1 MQIVESKVTP
11 WLQTNSVNHIAR
23 CARVCYASNKT
34 TNDQAMC
41 DALWKNKHRSMFRH
55 AGVYYI
61 IPEKIQISEKAYIG
75 TVVRLVFS
83 DCYVSTN
90 EQCAK
95 EYWDERYSKYRI
107 NTSEAFKD
115 LVFLSNGMLRIT
127 LCIETG
133 IDITREYNRKSPNNI
148 AEQSTRYVDFNKKVG
163 IRFKKCHWM
172 EGINLYKKCLTKIMC
187 KTAEWFYKLSRS
199 KYGLNLP
206 PQDARWI
213 LPLDTMS
220 KVVYTYTIKEWEE
233 ILNMREFDYTGKA
246 HPDAKAVACQIHK
259 QLDKLGYII
268 HNYNYVVHKTC
279 SKNTIY
285 PDVKCEYRSNFV

>member
-1 MQIVESKVTP
+1 MQIVESKVES
-11 WLQTNSVNHIAR
+11 WLQGNAVDHIAR

-34 TNDQAMC
+34 TNNREMC

-55 AGVYYI
+55 AGVYYV
-61 IPEKIQISEKAYIG
+61 IPEKLQISEKAYVG
-75 TVVRLVFS
+75 AVVHHVLS
-83 DCYVSTN
+83 NYYVSTN

-95 EYWDERYSKYRI
+95 EYWEKRYSKYRI
-107 NTSEAFKD
+107 SAAEAFKHPI
-115 LVFLSNGMLRIT
+115 FLGKKMLRVTI
-127 LCIETG
+127 CVETG

-172 EGINLYKKCLTKIMC
+172 FGLGLYKKYLTMFMC
-187 KTAEWFYKLSRS
+187 KTAEWFYKISRS

-220 KVVYTYTIKEWEE
+220 KVVYTYTVKEWED

-246 HPDAKAVACQIHK
+246 HPDAKTVAHQIHGIFNI
-259 QLDKLGYII
+259 LGFHIR
-268 HNYNYVVHKTC
+268 NYNTEADEKCV
-279 SKNTIY
+279 KNTIY
-285 PDVKCEYRSNFV
+285 PKL

>member
-1 MQIVESKVTP
+1 MQIVESKVEP
-11 WLQTNSVNHIAR
+11 WLQYDTVDHIAQ
-23 CARVCYASNKT
+23 CARICYASDKT
-34 TNDQAMC
+34 TDNKELC

-61 IPEKIQISEKAYIG
+61 IPEKLQISEKAYVG
-75 TVVRLVFS
+75 AVVYHYH
-83 DCYVSTN
+83 DKYYVSTN

-95 EYWDERYSKYRI
+95 EYWDKKYI
-107 NTSEAFKD
+107 NYRVVITEAFGHP
-115 LVFLSNGMLRIT
+115 VFLANKMLRIT

-172 EGINLYKKCLTKIMC
+172 VGLSLYKKCLTRIMC
-187 KTAEWFYKLSRS
+187 KTAEWFYKISRS

-220 KVVYTYTIKEWEE
+220 KVAYTYTIKEWEE
-233 ILNMREFDYTGKA
+233 IINMREFDYTGKA
-246 HPDAKAVACQIHK
+246 HPDAKSVACQIRM
-259 QLDKLGYII
+259 QLAALGVYIC
-268 HNYNYVVHKTC
+268 NYKTEH
-279 SKNTIY
+279 I
-285 PDVKCEYRSNFV
+285 

>member
-1 MQIVESKVTP
+1 MEIVDSKVEY
-11 WLQTNSVNHIAR
+11 WQQYNSVDHIAL

-34 TNDQAMC
+34 TNNKEMC

-61 IPEKIQISEKAYIG
+61 IPEKLQISEKAYVG
-75 TVVRLVFS
+75 AVVYHLH
-83 DCYVSTN
+83 DKYYVSTN

-95 EYWDERYSKYRI
+95 EYWDEKYRKYRVTI
-107 NTSEAFKD
+107 HYAFNHP
-115 LVFLSNGMLRIT
+115 VFLVEKMLRIT
-127 LCIETG
+127 MCIETG

-172 EGINLYKKCLTKIMC
+172 NGLNLYKKCLTRIMC
-187 KTAEWFYKLSRS
+187 KTAEWFYKISRS

-220 KVVYTYTIKEWEE
+220 KVAYTYTIKEWEE
-233 ILNMREFDYTGKA
+233 ILNIREFDYTGKA
-246 HPDAKAVACQIHK
+246 HPDAKHVACQIHA
-259 QLDKLGYII
+259 LFNRLGFCIGDY
-268 HNYNYVVHKTC
+268 
-279 SKNTIY
+279 SKEAYQRCITNTIY
-285 PDVKCEYRSNFV
+285 PEP